1 MEKNTELLTAARK
14 AVDAWNG
21 TDTYHQAATIIT
33 ILVDELEK
41 VYKEIECTSFSNS
54 PLLKGDDI
62 WYVDVDGFLLRNA
75 MKFLIVLRKSKKSIL
90 WYLILVLNSGS
101 QLIYFYET

>member
-41 VYKEIECTSFSNS
+41 VYKEI
-54 PLLKGDDI
+54 
-62 WYVDVDGFLLRNA
+62 
-75 MKFLIVLRKSKKSIL
+75 
-90 WYLILVLNSGS
+90 SG
-101 QLIYFYET
+101 

>member
-41 VYKEIECTSFSNS
+41 YIKKLNV
-54 PLLKGDDI
+54 LL
-62 WYVDVDGFLLRNA
+62 
-75 MKFLIVLRKSKKSIL
+75 FLILL
-90 WYLILVLNSGS
+90 C
-101 QLIYFYET
+101 